1 MRKNYFSTALLLT
14 SLFLTFPS
22 QAQKK
27 TNPPCQNLFDSHM
40 IKIEGGSF
48 QMGTKDKNFVVYK
61 DEIKQHEVTI
71 NSFEISKYE
80 VTVCQWKVFV
90 KETKSK
96 MPQKPT
102 WEWKENYPIN
112 QITWEDAISFCN
124 WLSKKEKLQPAYSKN
139 GPNYICNFSA
149 NGYRLPTE
157 AEWEYAAKGGK
168 LARKTKYSGSDN
180 PDEVSW
186 HKTNSNNTPHTVGTK
201 SPNKLGL
208 YDMSGNVWEWCWDW
222 HNKDYYKMK
231 NQNAKNP
238 TGPEMGEKRIVRGGS
253 WDSVTDGLR
262 PENRLSTYPN
272 KTHSFYGF
280 RLVKSIVQ

>member
-1 MRKNYFSTALLLT
+1 MRKTYFYTVLVLT
-14 SLFLTFPS
+14 NLFLTFPS

-27 TNPPCQNLFDSHM
+27 ANFPCKNVFDSHM
-40 IKIEGGSF
+40 IKVEGGRF

-71 NSFEISKYE
+71 SSFEISKYE
-80 VTVCQWKVFV
+80 ITVCQWKQFV

-112 QITWEDAISFCN
+112 QITWEEAISFCN

-139 GPNYICNFSA
+139 GPNYVCDFNT

-168 LARKTKYSGSDN
+168 LAQKTKYSGSDN

-186 HKTNSNNTPHTVGTK
+186 NKTNSNNTPHTVGTK
-201 SPNKLGL
+201 LPNKLGL

-222 HNKDYYKMK
+222 YNKDFYKMK
-231 NQNAKNP
+231 TQNTKNP
-238 TGPEMGEKRIVRGGS
+238 IGPEMGEKRIVRGGS
-253 WDSVTDGLR
+253 WDSVADGLR

-272 KTHSFYGF
+272 KTHSFYGV
-280 RLVKSIVQ
+280 RLARSIAQ